1 MLHVLD
7 STPLRHSSLGIGY
20 TSYPPSLKLSRCKD
34 ERVGRS
40 ARAAVRMVMPPI
52 AEVASPRT
60 EEVKRTNAGEVTRS
74 LEEGRVS
81 PVRGFSLGNVERLCE
96 ALELTGEKMDP
107 LSPLVEATHIEV
119 SKLRALAEAL
129 SNEVEALELEADEA
143 RASLRDAQEA
153 RDSRGADEARAGG
166 NQHASASPG
175 HLLSISLELDDQ
187 EAGASSGAQEAGGA
201 GVGTDLRGDVK
212 VLKKQLE
219 AVTVAYVRQ
228 GAALQAAKAR
238 LRRTG
243 SDSPKAVAGR
253 QSVSVS
259 ARP

>member
-1 MLHVLD
+1 MKGTRAGFFN
-7 STPLRHSSLGIGY
+7 TPKANRAQAGTNG
-20 TSYPPSLKLSRCKD
+20 
-34 ERVGRS
+34 GRS
-40 ARAAVRMVMPPI
+40 RAAGRMEVMPTI

-60 EEVKRTNAGEVTRS
+60 EEAKRTDADVARS
-74 LEEGRVS
+74 LKEGRVS

-107 LSPLVEATHIEV
+107 LGPLVEATHIEV

-143 RASLRDAQEA
+143 RADLRDAEEA
-153 RDSRGADEARAGG
+153 RAASRGVDEARAGG

-175 HLLSISLELDDQ
+175 RLLSISLKLDDQ
-187 EAGASSGAQEAGGA
+187 EASASSSAQEAGASQGA
-201 GVGTDLRGDVK
+201 GVGRDLRGDVR
-212 VLKKQLE
+212 VLKQQLE

-238 LRRTG
+238 LRRVD

-253 QSVSVS
+253 QSVSAS

>member
-1 MLHVLD
+1 MAQTV
-7 STPLRHSSLGIGY
+7 
-20 TSYPPSLKLSRCKD
+20 
-34 ERVGRS
+34 V
-40 ARAAVRMVMPPI
+40 AAVPPAGMEVMPTI

-60 EEVKRTNAGEVTRS
+60 EEAKRTDADVARS
-74 LEEGRVS
+74 LKEGRVS

-107 LSPLVEATHIEV
+107 LGPLVEATHIEV

-143 RASLRDAQEA
+143 RADLRDAEEA
-153 RDSRGADEARAGG
+153 RAASRGVDEARAGG

-175 HLLSISLELDDQ
+175 RLLSISLELDDQ
-187 EAGASSGAQEAGGA
+187 EARASSGAQEVGAA
-201 GVGTDLRGDVK
+201 GVGSDLRGDVK
-212 VLKKQLE
+212 VLKQQLE

-238 LRRTG
+238 LRRVD

-253 QSVSVS
+253 QSVSAP

>member
-1 MLHVLD
+1 MDTHFYETWRSVFLTPPKEQTALRLLH
-7 STPLRHSSLGIGY
+7 G
-20 TSYPPSLKLSRCKD
+20 
-34 ERVGRS
+34 GRS
-40 ARAAVRMVMPPI
+40 RAGWRERAAAVSMEVMPTI

-60 EEVKRTNAGEVTRS
+60 EEAKRTDADVARS
-74 LEEGRVS
+74 LKEGRVS

-107 LSPLVEATHIEV
+107 LGPLVEATHIEV

-143 RASLRDAQEA
+143 RADLRDAEEA
-153 RDSRGADEARAGG
+153 RAASRGVDEARAGG

-175 HLLSISLELDDQ
+175 RLLSISLELDEQ
-187 EAGASSGAQEAGGA
+187 EASASSSAQEAGGA
-201 GVGTDLRGDVK
+201 GVGRDLRGDVR
-212 VLKKQLE
+212 VLKQQLE

-238 LRRTG
+238 LRRVD

-253 QSVSVS
+253 QSVSAS

>member
-1 MLHVLD
+1 MDTHFYETRRSVFLTPPKEQTALRLLH
-7 STPLRHSSLGIGY
+7 G
-20 TSYPPSLKLSRCKD
+20 
-34 ERVGRS
+34 GRS
-40 ARAAVRMVMPPI
+40 RAGWRERAAAVSMEVMPTI

-60 EEVKRTNAGEVTRS
+60 EEAKRTDADVARS
-74 LEEGRVS
+74 LKEGRVS

-107 LSPLVEATHIEV
+107 LGPLVEATHIEV

-143 RASLRDAQEA
+143 RADLRDAEEA
-153 RDSRGADEARAGG
+153 RAASRGADEARAGG

-175 HLLSISLELDDQ
+175 RLLSISLELDEQ
-187 EAGASSGAQEAGGA
+187 EASASSSAQEAGGA
-201 GVGTDLRGDVK
+201 GVGRDLRGDVR
-212 VLKKQLE
+212 VLKQQLE

-238 LRRTG
+238 LRRVD

-253 QSVSVS
+253 QSVSAS

>member
-1 MLHVLD
+1 
-7 STPLRHSSLGIGY
+7 
-20 TSYPPSLKLSRCKD
+20 
-34 ERVGRS
+34 
-40 ARAAVRMVMPPI
+40 MVMPTI

-74 LEEGRVS
+74 LEEGQVS

-107 LSPLVEATHIEV
+107 LGPLVEATHIEV

-143 RASLRDAQEA
+143 RASLREAEEA
-153 RDSRGADEARAGG
+153 RDSRSPPRADEARAGG

-175 HLLSISLELDDQ
+175 RLLSISLELDDQ
-187 EAGASSGAQEAGGA
+187 EAGASSGAQEVGAA
-201 GVGTDLRGDVK
+201 GVGSDLRGDVK
-212 VLKKQLE
+212 VLKQQLE

-228 GAALQAAKAR
+228 GATLQAAKAR
-238 LRRTG
+238 LRRAD
-243 SDSPKAVAGR
+243 SDSPNAVAGR
-253 QSVSVS
+253 QIVS
-259 ARP
+259 ASARATASRL

>member
-1 MLHVLD
+1 MAQTV
-7 STPLRHSSLGIGY
+7 
-20 TSYPPSLKLSRCKD
+20 
-34 ERVGRS
+34 V
-40 ARAAVRMVMPPI
+40 AAVPPAGMEVMPTI

-60 EEVKRTNAGEVTRS
+60 EEAKRTDADVARS
-74 LEEGRVS
+74 LKEGRVS

-107 LSPLVEATHIEV
+107 LGPLVEATHIEV

-143 RASLRDAQEA
+143 RADLRDAEEA
-153 RDSRGADEARAGG
+153 RAASRGADEARAGG

-175 HLLSISLELDDQ
+175 RLLSISLELDDQ
-187 EAGASSGAQEAGGA
+187 EASASSSAQEAGGA
-201 GVGTDLRGDVK
+201 GVGRDLRGDVR
-212 VLKKQLE
+212 VLKQQLE

-238 LRRTG
+238 LRRVD

-253 QSVSVS
+253 QSVSAS

>member
-1 MLHVLD
+1 MH
-7 STPLRHSSLGIGY
+7 G
-20 TSYPPSLKLSRCKD
+20 
-34 ERVGRS
+34 GRS
-40 ARAAVRMVMPPI
+40 RAGWRERAAAVSMEVMPTI

-60 EEVKRTNAGEVTRS
+60 EEAKRTDADVARS
-74 LEEGRVS
+74 LKEGRVS

-107 LSPLVEATHIEV
+107 LGPLVEATHIEV

-143 RASLRDAQEA
+143 RADLRDAEEA
-153 RDSRGADEARAGG
+153 RAASRGADEARAGG

-175 HLLSISLELDDQ
+175 RLLSISLELDEQ
-187 EAGASSGAQEAGGA
+187 EASASSSAQEAGGA
-201 GVGTDLRGDVK
+201 GVGRDLRGDVR
-212 VLKKQLE
+212 VLKQQLE

-238 LRRTG
+238 LRRVD

-253 QSVSVS
+253 QSVSAS

>member
-1 MLHVLD
+1 MH
-7 STPLRHSSLGIGY
+7 G
-20 TSYPPSLKLSRCKD
+20 
-34 ERVGRS
+34 GRS
-40 ARAAVRMVMPPI
+40 RAGWRERAAAVSMEVMPTI

-60 EEVKRTNAGEVTRS
+60 EEAKRTDADVARS
-74 LEEGRVS
+74 LKEGRVS

-107 LSPLVEATHIEV
+107 LGPLVEATHIEV

-143 RASLRDAQEA
+143 RADLRDAEEA
-153 RDSRGADEARAGG
+153 RAASRGADEARAGG

-175 HLLSISLELDDQ
+175 RLLSISLELDDQ
-187 EAGASSGAQEAGGA
+187 EASASSSAQEAGGA
-201 GVGTDLRGDVK
+201 GVGRDLRGDVR
-212 VLKKQLE
+212 VLKQQLE

-238 LRRTG
+238 LRRVD

-253 QSVSVS
+253 QSVSAS

>member
-1 MLHVLD
+1 
-7 STPLRHSSLGIGY
+7 
-20 TSYPPSLKLSRCKD
+20 
-34 ERVGRS
+34 
-40 ARAAVRMVMPPI
+40 MVMPTI

-74 LEEGRVS
+74 LEEGQVS

-107 LSPLVEATHIEV
+107 LGPLVEATHIEV

-143 RASLRDAQEA
+143 RADLRDAEEA
-153 RDSRGADEARAGG
+153 RAASRGADEARAGG

-175 HLLSISLELDDQ
+175 RLLSISLELDDQ
-187 EAGASSGAQEAGGA
+187 EARASSGAQEVGAA
-201 GVGTDLRGDVK
+201 GVGSDLRGDVK
-212 VLKKQLE
+212 VLKQQLE

-238 LRRTG
+238 LRRVD

-253 QSVSVS
+253 QSVSAS

>member
-1 MLHVLD
+1 
-7 STPLRHSSLGIGY
+7 
-20 TSYPPSLKLSRCKD
+20 
-34 ERVGRS
+34 
-40 ARAAVRMVMPPI
+40 MVMPTI

-74 LEEGRVS
+74 LEEGQVS

-107 LSPLVEATHIEV
+107 LGPLVEATHIEV

-143 RASLRDAQEA
+143 RASLRDAEEA
-153 RDSRGADEARAGG
+153 RDSRGPPRADEARAGG

-175 HLLSISLELDDQ
+175 RLLSISLKLDDQ
-187 EAGASSGAQEAGGA
+187 EASASSSAQEAGASQGA
-201 GVGTDLRGDVK
+201 GVGRDLRGDVR
-212 VLKKQLE
+212 VLKQQLE

-238 LRRTG
+238 LRRVD

-253 QSVSVS
+253 QSVSAS